1 MSIENI
7 LIMLGYSL
15 GKCFKVSS
23 PILGLLVF
31 CSMVDPTLSVQTALS
46 IYSLVYVVILSGDV
60 FGYAYSAAMYWK
72 FHGKNLRKLIL
83 DEDC

>member
-1 MSIENI
+1 V
-7 LIMLGYSL
+7 Y
-15 GKCFKVSS
+15 
-23 PILGLLVF
+23 
-31 CSMVDPTLSVQTALS
+31 AL
-46 IYSLVYVVILSGDV
+46 ILSGDV